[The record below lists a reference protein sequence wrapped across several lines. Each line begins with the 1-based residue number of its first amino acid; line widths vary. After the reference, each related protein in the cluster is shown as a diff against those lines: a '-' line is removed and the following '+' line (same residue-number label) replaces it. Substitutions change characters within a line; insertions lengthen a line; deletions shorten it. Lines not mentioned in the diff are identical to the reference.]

1 MEKILI
7 LNGSPR
13 APKSNSK
20 LYAGLFSD
28 YCPRP
33 TDYAAITRNNHLELC
48 AQMEK
53 YTDVLLVF
61 PLYADA
67 LPVGLLN
74 FLKSLEKH
82 PPRKKPV
89 ISVLINCGFLEAHQN
104 DIAIRMLRLFCR
116 NNGYETLHPQAGQS
130 RCLRQ
135 TSGFFGNHAAHAQ
148 AVPLGI
154 HGLLDQLRQDVRYHK
169 TGNATHGHR
178 IARQPIISH
187 DFPVRSES
195 KTSNNAIFSRKTL
208 PLWRQHNATKK
219 SDN

>member
-33 TDYAAITRNNHLELC
+33 IDYAAITRNNHLELC

-116 NNGYETLHPQAGQS
+116 NNGYETGSVLKLGSGEAI
-130 RCLRQ
+130 LQ
-135 TSGFFGNHAAHAQ
+135 TPFRYVAKRSIRKLAKAVASGRHQDFSATMPLTRKLFLWASTVYWTNYGKKFGITKQ
-148 AVPLGI
+148 EMQRMDI
-154 HGLLDQLRQDVRYHK
+154 
-169 TGNATHGHR
+169 
-178 IARQPIISH
+178 
-187 DFPVRSES
+187 ES
-195 KTSNNAIFSRKTL
+195 
-208 PLWRQHNATKK
+208 P
-219 SDN
+219 DNR